1 MGSLLDR
8 FPVKAVYSATA
19 AWLGVMALLFLLV
32 DSAGMA
38 FVAAALFGIGIGG
51 LLVVPPVAIADY
63 FGRDSIGAIR
73 GVTEPFVSGGQAIG
87 AVGAGVIFD
96 LTDSYTAT
104 FPVFSVAAALAV
116 VLLLAVRRPRK
127 KRVAQPVAQLD
138 SSS

>member
-1 MGSLLDR
+1 
-8 FPVKAVYSATA
+8 
-19 AWLGVMALLFLLV
+19 
-32 DSAGMA
+32 
-38 FVAAALFGIGIGG
+38 
-51 LLVVPPVAIADY
+51 
-63 FGRDSIGAIR
+63 
-73 GVTEPFVSGGQAIG
+73 VTEPFVSGGQAIG